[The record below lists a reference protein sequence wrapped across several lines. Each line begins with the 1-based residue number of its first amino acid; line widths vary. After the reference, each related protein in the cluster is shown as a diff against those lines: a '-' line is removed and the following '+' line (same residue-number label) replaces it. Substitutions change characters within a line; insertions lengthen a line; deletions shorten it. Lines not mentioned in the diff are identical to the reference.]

1 MYELV
6 LVLVPPDERD
16 PLARADELISPYLY
30 RDDRIPD
37 DEYSEMNEEGP
48 EAEGHQGSGDEP
60 PYWDSADVG
69 WRGKGRL
76 WWDRYG
82 NLPDDHPITK
92 PADEIRR
99 AGEIDSRATMLVP
112 SGLVTPDGELHPL
125 GESVH
130 RDYYS
135 LADYA
140 EYEDRLAAH
149 ADHLAVPMRCHWL
162 SLASISAVPF
172 QRRVHAIPLAR
183 FGQAARRR
191 PAGLRGADR
200 P

>member
-30 RDDRIPD
+30 PG
-37 DEYSEMNEEGP
+37 DEYSETCENED
-48 EAEGHQGSGDEP
+48 AP
-60 PYWDSADVG
+60 PYWNSASVG
-69 WRGKGRL
+69 WQGKGRL

-82 NLPDDHPITK
+82 NLPDDHLITK
-92 PADEIRR
+92 PVDETRR
-99 AGEIDSRATMLVP
+99 AGEIDSRATWLVP
-112 SGLVTPDGELHPL
+112 GGVVTPDGELHLL
-125 GESVH
+125 GKSAH
-130 RDYYS
+130 QDYYS
-135 LADYA
+135 LAEYA
-140 EYEDRLAAH
+140 EYEDLLAAH
-149 ADHLAVPMRCHWL
+149 ADCLAVPMRCHWL
-162 SLASISAVPF
+162 SLASISAIPF
-172 QRRVHAIPLAR
+172 QRRAHAIPLAR